1 MDQRS
6 ELACDRRDFI
16 RALTVAAI
24 VVPAAS
30 RPAAGAAAAAQPKGS
45 DGKARYQANSVEVQT
60 FYRVNRYPR
69 K

>member
-24 VVPAAS
+24 VVPSAS
-30 RPAAGAAAAAQPKGS
+30 RVAAGAAEPKGS